1 MLEALLDRYGD
12 GSVLMLVGGLVGL
25 LFGAAAQH
33 SRFCLRAATVEVAEG
48 GLGPRLAIWL
58 VAFAGAVLFVQGAAV
73 FGVFDASGSRQIAA
87 TGSVSGALIGGLMF
101 GAGMI
106 LARGC
111 ASRLLV
117 LAATGN
123 LRAVVTGL
131 VLTLV
136 AQASLSGVLAPA
148 REAIS
153 SLWTVPGGAERD
165 LLMRLGLGHGAAA
178 LAALAGTLLAIGF
191 AVVRGVATTRWAAAL
206 LAGVAVGLGWFLTF
220 QVSQVSFE
228 VVPVSSV
235 TFTGPATDTL
245 LRLVVEPTLPAGF
258 GLGLVPGVALGA
270 ALAAILAREFRIERF
285 GPDTPMERYLVGAV
299 LMGFGA
305 MLAGGC
311 AVGAGMS
318 GGAIFSLTA
327 WVAVTAM
334 WVGAVCTHRLLQ
346 AVAGTPSGRFW
357 NRAASTPPTM
367 IEPSARI
374 AATLPV
380 ATPERPAPTVQPPAS
395 TPPTPMS
402 APPAR

>member
-1 MLEALLDRYGD
+1 MLETLLERFGD
-12 GSVLMLVGGLVGL
+12 GTVLMLGGGLVGL

-58 VAFAGAVLFVQGAAV
+58 VAFTGAVLFVQGAV
-73 FGVFDASGSRQIAA
+73 VLGLFDASGSRQIAA
-87 TGSVSGALIGGLMF
+87 TGSLSGALIGGLMF

-117 LAATGN
+117 LSATGN
-123 LRAVVTGL
+123 LRALVTGL

-148 REAIS
+148 REALS
-153 SLWTVPGGAERD
+153 ALWTVPGGAERD
-165 LLMRLGLGHGAAA
+165 LLARLGLSHAEAA
-178 LAALAGTLLAIGF
+178 LAALTGTGLAVGF
-191 AVVRGVATTRWAAAL
+191 AVLRGVAFTRWMAAL
-206 LAGVAVGLGWFLTF
+206 LVGVAVGLGWLLTYR
-220 QVSQVSFE
+220 VSQVSFE
-228 VVPVSSV
+228 VVPVSSI
-235 TFTGPATDTL
+235 TFTGPSTDTL
-245 LRLVVEPTLPAGF
+245 LRLVVETSMPAGF

-270 ALAAILAREFRIERF
+270 ALAAVLTREFRIERF
-285 GPDTPMERYLVGAV
+285 GPDTPMESYLVGAF

-327 WVAVTAM
+327 WVAVFAM
-334 WVGAVCTHRLLQ
+334 WVGAMSTHRILQ
-346 AVAGTPSGRFW
+346 AAAGTPKEPLA
-357 NRAASTPPTM
+357 NRAASQPPARM
-367 IEPSARI
+367 EASAKS
-374 AATLPV
+374 AAMLPV